1 MNVAELHQLFLKSAG
16 VQTDSRKVS
25 QGHLFFALKGE
36 KSDGNQHA
44 SSALE
49 NGALA
54 AIIDDEKYHLDD
66 KTILVEDVLSTLQAL
81 ANYHRRQLELPVIAI
96 TGSNGK
102 TTTKELLYAVL
113 SKKYRSLATI
123 GNLNNHI
130 GVPLTLL
137 RLTKEDEVAI
147 IEMGA
152 NHRGEIADLCRIAE
166 PTFGL
171 ITSIGKAHI
180 GEFGGLEGVKEAKSE
195 LYSWISSTN
204 GSIWLNTDVP
214 VLNEMAH
221 KKGVGHLITYGS
233 SEDVKYSFKLLDADP
248 FVRFSYKGAIVQSQL
263 PGIYNYNNL
272 ISAFAVGLY
281 FDVPVDEIVNAL
293 SNYTSDNNRSQ
304 IIHWHGHTV
313 LKDAYNANPTSM
325 EAALDNF
332 VKMQHPLKV
341 AILGHMLELGEY
353 SKDEHQSLAD
363 KAASLG
369 IDYVCL
375 VGSEFNDISTADE
388 IIKVLDA
395 HAARK
400 WLDGLNLSGALILLK
415 GSRGIQ
421 LENVLI

>member
-1 MNVAELHQLFLKSAG
+1 MEIAELYQLFLKSKG
-16 VQTDSRKVS
+16 VQTDSRKVVD
-25 QGHLFFALKGE
+25 GNIFFALKGE
-36 KSDGNQHA
+36 KTDGNQHA

-54 AIIDDEKYHLDD
+54 AIIDDEKYWLNS
-66 KTILVEDVLSTLQAL
+66 KTILVDDVLSTLQSL
-81 ANYHRRQLELPVIAI
+81 ANYHRHQLELPVIAI

-102 TTTKELLYAVL
+102 TTTKELMYAVL
-113 SKKYRSLATI
+113 TKKYRTLATI

-137 RLTKEDEVAI
+137 RLTNDDEIAI

-166 PTFGL
+166 PTYGL

-195 LYSWISSTN
+195 LYSWISSSN
-204 GSIWLNTDVP
+204 GKIWLNTDVA
-214 VLNEMAH
+214 VLNEMAQ
-221 KKGVGHLITYGS
+221 KKGVGNLITYGS
-233 SEDVKYSFKLLDADP
+233 KEDATYSFKLMDADP
-248 FVRFSYKGAIVQSQL
+248 FVRFSYNETVVQSQL

-281 FDVPVDEIVNAL
+281 FNVPVADITEAL
-293 SNYTSDNNRSQ
+293 SSYVSDNNRSQ
-304 IIHWHGHTV
+304 IIHWNGHTV

-332 VKMQHPLKV
+332 EKMHHPTKV

-353 SKDEHQSLAD
+353 SKVEHQSLAD

-369 IDYVCL
+369 IDHICL
-375 VGSEFNDISTADE
+375 VGSEFNEIKIADDIV
-388 IIKVLDA
+388 KVSDA
-395 HAARK
+395 QGARK
-400 WLDGLNLSGALILLK
+400 WLDELNLNGALILLK

-421 LENVLI
+421 LEKVLA

>member
-1 MNVAELHQLFLKSAG
+1 MEIAELYQIFLKSTG
-16 VQTDSRKVS
+16 VQTDSRKVI
-25 QGHLFFALKGE
+25 GGNLFFALKGE
-36 KSDGNQHA
+36 NTDGNQHA
-44 SSALE
+44 SSAIE

-54 AIIDDEKYHLDD
+54 AVIDDERYSLSN
-66 KTILVEDVLSTLQAL
+66 KTILVDDVLSTMQSL
-81 ANYHRRQLELPVIAI
+81 ANHHRRQLELPVIGI

-102 TTTKELLYAVL
+102 TTTKELMHAVL
-113 SKKYRSLATI
+113 SKKYRTLATI

-137 RLTKEDEVAI
+137 RLKKDVEIAI

-166 PTFGL
+166 PTYGL

-195 LYSWISSTN
+195 LYSWISSSA
-204 GSIWLNTDVP
+204 GKIWLNTDVP
-214 VLNEMAH
+214 VLNEMAQ
-221 KKGVGHLITYGS
+221 KKGVDNLITYGS
-233 SEDVKYSFKLLDADP
+233 NEDAMFSFKLLDADP
-248 FVRFSYKGAIVQSQL
+248 FVKFSYNNTIVQSQL

-281 FDVPVDEIVNAL
+281 FDVSVIDIADAL
-293 SNYTSDNNRSQ
+293 SSYTSDNNRSQ
-304 IIHWHGHTV
+304 IIQWKGHTV

-332 VKMQHPLKV
+332 EKMQHQTKV

-353 SKDEHQSLAD
+353 SKEEHQSLAD

-369 IDYVCL
+369 IDYICL
-375 VGSEFNDISTADE
+375 VGSEFNDINTVGN
-388 IIKVLDA
+388 IVKVSDA
-395 HAARK
+395 QAARK
-400 WLDGLNLSGALILLK
+400 WLDGLNLNGALILLK

-421 LENVLI
+421 LEKVLA